1 MNTRQSLAWVAG
13 LAVAAAAVAAEQ
25 TQAVKQAE
33 DVKQAP
39 AAHGDFVDATGRKVG
54 RATLTQTPR
63 GVLIVL
69 DLTGLPPGEH
79 GFHLHEVGKC
89 EGATKF
95 KTAGDHYAPQ
105 GRNEHGFHT
114 TGGPH
119 AGDMP
124 NQFVA
129 EGGRL
134 RAHVLNE
141 RVTLVPGKVSLLDA
155 DGTSIVV
162 HAAPDDYHTQPSGN
176 SGDRIACAVIKKD
189 R

>member
-1 MNTRQSLAWVAG
+1 MNTRQTLALAAG
-13 LAVAAAAVAAEQ
+13 IALAAAVGAQQ
-25 TQAVKQAE
+25 TQAVRQAE
-33 DVKQAP
+33 DVKKAP
-39 AAHGDFVDATGRKVG
+39 SARGEFVDAGGRKVG
-54 RATLTQTPR
+54 TATLTQSTR

-69 DLTGLPPGEH
+69 DMTGLPPGEH

-89 EGATKF
+89 EGATRF
-95 KTAGDHYAPQ
+95 KSAGDHYAPQ

-124 NQFVA
+124 NQFVG
-129 EGGRL
+129 ESGRL

-155 DGTSIVV
+155 DGTAIVV
-162 HAAPDDYHTQPSGN
+162 HAAADDYRTQPSGN
-176 SGDRIACAVIKKD
+176 SGDRIACAVVEKD
-189 R
+189 G